1 MRNWVLDILVTRRKG
16 TDLPFVAIHL
26 ASGRV
31 AGATRYLNI
40 MPKDRGLEIGGTWYG
55 PEFQRTPVNTECKY
69 LLLRHAFETLGCIRV
84 QLKTDLRNERSQ
96 KAIERIGAVKEGV
109 LRNHMILPDGGQG
122 DGEGAVAV
130 GCMDYQVGGGAARR
144 GRQQDNAD
152 GIDRREGE
160 GAGNGESECWEQDQL
175 TEQSDRHLFGLGEHA
190 FEVGQGQSHA
200 QCHHDDDDGEGKHY
214 VRKYALLHVGLLWVE
229 LGNEG
234 CISITV

>member
-1 MRNWVLDILVTRRKG
+1 MEVKPVVLTGRHVRLEPLTEEHAPGLAEMGAGQTFWDFMLYGNINTVDDMHNWVLDILARAEKG

-96 KAIERIGAVKEGV
+96 KAIERIGAVREGV
-109 LRNHMILPDGGQG
+109 LRNHMILPDGRYRHSVFYSIL
-122 DGEGAVAV
+122 D
-130 GCMDYQVGGGAARR
+130 
-144 GRQQDNAD
+144 
-152 GIDRREGE
+152 
-160 GAGNGESECWEQDQL
+160 
-175 TEQSDRHLFGLGEHA
+175 TEWP
-190 FEVGQGQSHA
+190 EVKKRLEA
-200 QCHHDDDDGEGKHY
+200 MMN
-214 VRKYALLHVGLLWVE
+214 R
-229 LGNEG
+229 
-234 CISITV
+234 